1 MKTKM
6 YVLITMKY
14 FFIAGIICSALTS
27 CGMTTETSS
36 DSRFKSIIG
45 REIQTKRQLR
55 LYRNDPHQ
63 TGDNVHFCLTEAYY
77 RFSETD
83 SGEVAIIPQSHRVQF
98 DKLRRTRSLSGGSEY
113 LLGTLKFKGTTYP
126 ISYWLGLIG
135 DDSNA
140 GWKGIYRSFEMP
152 E

>member
-1 MKTKM
+1 MNPKQNKLRAR
-6 YVLITMKY
+6 VCV
-14 FFIAGIICSALTS
+14 FFTHMLSIMLVG
-27 CGMTTETSS
+27 CGMTTETKS
-36 DSRFKSIIG
+36 DPRFKALLG
-45 REIQTKRQLR
+45 RDVLTKRALR
-55 LYRNDPHQ
+55 LYRIDSNL
-63 TGDNVHFCLTEAYY
+63 TGDDTHHCITAGYY
-77 RFSETD
+77 PFSETD

-98 DKLRRTRSLSGGSEY
+98 DKLRRARSLSGGSEY